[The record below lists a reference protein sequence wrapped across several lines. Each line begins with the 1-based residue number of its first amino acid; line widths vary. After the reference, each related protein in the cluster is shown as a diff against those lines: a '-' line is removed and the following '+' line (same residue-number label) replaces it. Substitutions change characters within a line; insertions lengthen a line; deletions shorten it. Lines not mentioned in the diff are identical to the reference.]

1 MNNTDHERCS
11 ELLRDHTQGRLDAA
25 EHDWVE
31 SHLATC
37 SDCRAEHAA
46 VALLGAG
53 EVAPLTEIERVR
65 LHRGVRT
72 ATSSIP
78 LTSVAPARA
87 SARGG
92 RLLQILGTA
101 ALLVM
106 IGGFIYTSGL
116 VGGGLDSDDGS
127 GQGGGADSGE
137 SFEAPAP
144 VQEGGAEAEGLT
156 TDSGAARSGE
166 DRALPQPSFRRSLGT
181 VTGKRL
187 NKLGREGLPLVVFS
201 RAYRVEQVP
210 DLQSE
215 FRDQLATAAGSH
227 EEALRECSDLV
238 TEAFANALPAYGA
251 LATLE
256 RLGGEH
262 VLVLAFAWTDQSE
275 GPLDQSMVWAWPL
288 GDCAQPVE
296 YFKNVI
302 QPKG

>member
-1 MNNTDHERCS
+1 MNPNDHERCS
-11 ELLRDHTQGRLDAA
+11 ELLLGYTQGRLGAA
-25 EHDWVE
+25 EHGWVE
-31 SHLATC
+31 GHLATC
-37 SDCRAEHAA
+37 SDCRAEQAA
-46 VALLGAG
+46 LATLAAG

-72 ATSSIP
+72 ASPSTP
-78 LTSVAPARA
+78 VTSVIPARA
-87 SARGG
+87 PGRGG
-92 RLLQILGTA
+92 RFLQVLGTA

-106 IGGFIYTSGL
+106 IGGFMYTSGL
-116 VGGGLDSDDGS
+116 VGGGSDLDDGS
-127 GQGGGADSGE
+127 GQGGGGD

-144 VQEGGAEAEGLT
+144 ASQDGAESQADQGAT
-156 TDSGAARSGE
+156 TESGAAASKARS
-166 DRALPQPSFRRSLGT
+166 APQPTFRRSLGN
-181 VTGKRL
+181 VTGSRL

-201 RAYRVEQVP
+201 RAYGVEQVP

-215 FRDQLATAAGSH
+215 FRDQLAAAAGPH

-256 RLGGEH
+256 RLDGED
-262 VLVLAFAWTDQSE
+262 VLVLAFAWTDQSK